1 MRNFSGS
8 KRFISLAIALAFLS
22 SPLIAQQRRST
33 TPRKSAAQSPKPKPA
48 PPPAPTFDTL
58 LATDKYRIYSEVR
71 GVGQL
76 LRSPALTDLLD
87 PVMKLGGPPKEFKTL
102 LKWLNAQAD
111 TLAGSRMLV
120 AGWPSQPNLPAVLLA
135 IEFNSPEE
143 AQKFDPKLRGFVPT
157 LLATPT
163 PTPSSAVPGDSS
175 GPATVG
181 PPSTTPS
188 PVSGP
193 ALPPYVIKQAGS
205 LILIS
210 DKPFAFRDLAPRNSK
225 LLSEDQSFATI
236 RNRFASES
244 LFVFVDLNGI
254 EKEQE
259 EQRKKYEEL
268 QKKHELEAANSPTPE
283 EPLID
288 HEAEMAI
295 AAQPSPTPDEIYP
308 REPPMQNPTTD
319 PDATLGVGDAPPQP
333 QGPNFPMFSISSLL
347 FGFGGQTK
355 WAEAVGVAVAF
366 EGDSYVLRALIVN
379 GPDSKTNS
387 IPFVPQFISGP
398 ALVPAAP
405 NVFPSNTDFFVT
417 LSLDYPQIY
426 DRMLQS
432 LIEMDE
438 MAKNFGG
445 RPASAPAPESPFAIY
460 EKQLGLTFKNDL
472 LPLLGNELAI
482 GLLPIP
488 KQPEAVAG
496 ASPEPSAELTT
507 GKIKEKT
514 PPIPDPVPVVA
525 ISLKDRD
532 AVRRLLPKII
542 ESFGFKGASLIAQT
556 EKRGDTEIVSYGG
569 AFAYAFVEDFLV
581 VSADPVATRQAVDSY
596 LDHQTL
602 SSDSHFRNSTRWQPR
617 QLMGQLYV
625 APDLVERYFPIAMWG
640 TQGNE
645 RMREFLSRLSPVLD
659 PVSYSLTDDG
669 LGPLHELHV
678 PRNMVMLFV
687 AGLAK
692 DAGESETV
700 SNESVGR
707 SLLRTVYAA
716 EATFQSTQDDGRY
729 GTLEELKAA
738 GLLEHGLPQSGAY
751 KIELRVSGNK
761 FEATAVPVE
770 YGKTG
775 FLSFFIDESGILRG
789 GDKAGGSATVA
800 DNPIQ

>member
-22 SPLIAQQRRST
+22 SPLIAQQKRS
-33 TPRKSAAQSPKPKPA
+33 PASRKSAAQSPKPKPA
-48 PPPAPTFDTL
+48 PPPPPTFDTL
-58 LATDKYRIYSEVR
+58 LATDKYRIYAEVR

-111 TLAGSRMLV
+111 TLAGSRMMV
-120 AGWPSQPNLPAVLLA
+120 AGWPAQPNLPAALLA

-143 AQKFDPKLRGFVPT
+143 AQKFDPKLRGFIPT

-163 PTPSSAVPGDSS
+163 PTPSPAPGDSS
-175 GPATVG
+175 GPSIVL
-181 PPSTTPS
+181 PPSTLPS
-188 PVSGP
+188 PDSGP

-205 LILIS
+205 LLLIS

-225 LLSEDQSFATI
+225 LLSEDQVFATI

-259 EQRKKYEEL
+259 EQRKKFEEL
-268 QKKHELEAANSPTPE
+268 QKKNELEAASRPTPE

-288 HEAEMAI
+288 QEAEMAV
-295 AAQPSPTPDEIYP
+295 AVQPVPTPEEIYERELAEQNPTPD
-308 REPPMQNPTTD
+308 PT
-319 PDATLGVGDAPPQP
+319 ATLGVGDAPPQP
-333 QGPNFPMFSISSLL
+333 QGPDFSMFSISSLL
-347 FGFGGQTK
+347 FGFGGPTK

-366 EGDSYVLRALIVN
+366 EGDSYVLRALIIN
-379 GPDSKTNS
+379 GTDSKANV

-398 ALVPAAP
+398 ALVPESP
-405 NVFPSNTDFFVT
+405 SVFPSNTDFFVT

-426 DRMLQS
+426 DQMEKAS
-432 LIEMDE
+432 IEMDE
-438 MAKNFGG
+438 MSRKIQG
-445 RPASAPAPESPFAIY
+445 RPASEPAPKSPFDVY
-460 EKQLGLTFKNDL
+460 EKRLGLTIKNDL

-482 GLLPIP
+482 GLLPIL
-488 KQPEAVAG
+488 KQPDPVAED
-496 ASPEPSAELTT
+496 SPETSTQLTT
-507 GKIKEKT
+507 EKSKEKA

-532 AVRRLLPKII
+532 AVRRLIPKII
-542 ESFGFKGASLIAQT
+542 ESFGLKGASLLAQT

-569 AFAYAFVEDFLV
+569 AFAYAFIEDFLV
-581 VSADPVATRQAVDSY
+581 VSADPVATRLAVDSY
-596 LDHQTL
+596 LNHETL

-625 APDLVERYFPIAMWG
+625 APDLVQRYFPIAMWG
-640 TQGNE
+640 TLGNE
-645 RMREFLSRLSPVLD
+645 RMRDFLSRLSPVLD
-659 PVSYSLTDDG
+659 PVSYSLTNDG
-669 LGPLHELHV
+669 IGPLHELHV

-716 EATFQSTQDDGRY
+716 EATFQSTQDDGRF
-729 GTLEELKAA
+729 GTLEELAAA
-738 GLLEHGLPQSGAY
+738 GLLEYGIPQSGAY

-789 GDKAGGSATVA
+789 GDKAGGAATVA